1 MGGMPA
7 VLRNFR
13 PRELWVGIDP
23 HSAAYWALLE
33 EAQGLGVTVRHFH
46 AGDAFAWGA
55 ERVEV
60 LAPSAGYAN
69 AGDPKNDDSLV
80 LRVEYGRGSVL
91 LEGDAEGPSE
101 RAMVASGRV
110 RPVTLLKVGHHG
122 SRSSTTPDFF
132 AALAPVDAVVSVG
145 KGNTFGHPRGEVI
158 GRVAEAKT
166 RLYRTDE
173 FGLTTFLIGR
183 NGSVSEVVGTEGPP

>member
-1 MGGMPA
+1 M
-7 VLRNFR
+7 
-13 PRELWVGIDP
+13 
-23 HSAAYWALLE
+23 
-33 EAQGLGVTVRHFH
+33 
-46 AGDAFAWGA
+46 
-55 ERVEV
+55 